1 VKRAKRRKKIIT
13 CDRLLLTSAGKNKNI
28 QSRKEMHAGAWII
41 VLITISKKIR
51 RLMTLT
57 TERGQSMTEYVLI
70 IALIVGVIFAAFQI
84 FGPQL
89 QGALSAIGLKIAGA
103 AAK

>member
-1 VKRAKRRKKIIT
+1 
-13 CDRLLLTSAGKNKNI
+13 
-28 QSRKEMHAGAWII
+28 
-41 VLITISKKIR
+41 
-51 RLMTLT
+51 MTLT

>member
-1 VKRAKRRKKIIT
+1 MLEIGKKSIFT
-13 CDRLLLTSAGKNKNI
+13 AGAHGLLLSAFLGGAMIRNK
-28 QSRKEMHAGAWII
+28 
-41 VLITISKKIR
+41 
-51 RLMTLT
+51 
-57 TERGQSMTEYVLI
+57 ERGQSMTEYVLI

-89 QGALSAIGLKIAGA
+89 QGALTAIGMKIAGA